1 MRRYLRILQS
11 GIVFLIFCINLF
23 SQVKMQETTI
33 TIPSYSIGAPE
44 VTPLFYTPE
53 VYQGAQLRIYPY
65 PYLGK
70 LSNQKIDKI
79 YKALILENE
88 YVKICV
94 LPELG
99 GRLYYAQDKTN
110 GYDFIYRNNV
120 IKPALIG
127 MTGAWVSGGVEW
139 NVPHH
144 HRASTFMP
152 VDYKLEERA
161 DGAKTIWVGEYEKRS
176 QTRWLVG
183 LTLYPGKAYVE
194 ATLKYLNVTP
204 VVNSF
209 IFWANAAV
217 HANENYQVIFP
228 PDVERAVFHSKTQF
242 TDYPVSRQVY
252 QGIDFTKGV
261 DISWWKNTTSPT
273 SFFAWGTEKDF
284 MAGIDH
290 GKKAGTAILGDH
302 YIFSG
307 KKFWNWG
314 NNDVQ
319 RMWDQMLTDADGPYL
334 EMMTGL
340 YSDNQPD
347 YSWNNPYGLKNGT
360 MYYYPIKNIASVKE
374 ANKDAAVNLDL
385 KGGKALV
392 EVYATSR
399 YPNSR
404 VVLFNKGKEIFTKE
418 ISLDPLT
425 PFSTEVK
432 VPSDA
437 LPQDLTL
444 ALVSQA
450 NEMLVSY
457 TPPVMKNLPEPPK
470 YQVPE
475 DPSKISQADLLYQK
489 GLRLEQFANAS
500 YNPEFYYNEA
510 LKRDSNHILT
520 NTQLGIRYLKPGLY
534 QKSFQHLDKAVKAVT
549 ANYTSAKNGEP
560 LYYLGLNL
568 LYQNRLKE
576 AYDMLYKAT
585 WNQEWASQSFY
596 LLAVID
602 CLNGEYNA
610 AIDKLGESLSSNA
623 NNVEAINL
631 MAIIL
636 RRNGEIDLAKQTLN
650 EATRID
656 PLNLTCAFE
665 KYQMDKKATGMKAP
679 LLLRELFR
687 DEADNYLE
695 TASRYLMAGFY
706 SDAAELLLLASVPE
720 LPHTSKNPLIHY
732 YLGYCYSKS
741 NQLADAGKLF
751 SKASGMSADLSFPY
765 GPATFAVL
773 SEALKMDNNDATAH
787 YLMGNLLCNDAPGLA
802 LSHWNQAASVK
813 NSPMISRNQAFVL
826 ANINDNPKEAVTK
839 MDLALGN
846 STNPMFL
853 LERDVYAAYAGNSPA
868 DRLAFM
874 EKYKS
879 ISASWDKTEL
889 RRAELLNLTG
899 KFDEAIE
906 ILKNQHF
913 YIAEITTLNPHIVWS
928 NAFLSRGIKYLKNND
943 ADRAIADFS
952 EVSKFPRN
960 LEIARDSRI
969 ALANYWLAMAYKQK
983 GDKKKARDYFTLMA
997 NISEGASGWGATG
1010 TALIPFYQALSW
1022 IELGNRPKAEEIF
1035 HRLITQGNNMLNTK
1049 YHEASDDRSVNI
1061 RQSRKHQKAEG
1072 YFYIGLGNKGLGN
1085 QAEADANFK
1094 RALETDPAFFDL
1106 NLVIDYLL

>member
-1 MRRYLRILQS
+1 MFPLPFSLKCFYFELKYSKSPNMRRTWQITKLF
-11 GIVFLIFCINLF
+11 IVLLAFCSNLF

-33 TIPSYSIGAPE
+33 TIPSYPIGAPE
-44 VTPLFYTPE
+44 ETPLFYTPE

-99 GRLYYAQDKTN
+99 GRLYYAQDKSN
-110 GYDFIYRNNV
+110 GYDFVYRNNV

-127 MTGAWVSGGVEW
+127 MTGAWISGGVEW

-176 QTRWLVG
+176 QTRWVVG
-183 LTLYPGKAYVE
+183 LTLYPGKAFVE

-209 IFWANAAV
+209 LFWANAAV

-290 GKKAGTAILGDH
+290 GKKAGTAIIGDH

-319 RMWDQMLTDADGPYL
+319 RMWDQMLTDSDGPYL

-360 MYYYPIKNIASVKE
+360 MYYYPLKSMTSVKE
-374 ANKDAAVNLDL
+374 ANRDAAVNLDL
-385 KGGKALV
+385 KSGKALI
-392 EVYATSR
+392 EVYTTAK

-404 VVLFNKGKEIFTKE
+404 VVLFSKGKEIFTKE
-418 ISLDPLT
+418 ISPDPVT
-425 PFSTEVK
+425 PFTTEVK
-432 VPSDA
+432 VAADA
-437 LPQDLTL
+437 VPQDFTL
-444 ALVSQA
+444 ALVSPD
-450 NEMLVSY
+450 NEVLVSY
-457 TPPVMKNLPEPPK
+457 TPPVKKNLPEPLK
-470 YQVPE
+470 YQAPE
-475 DPSKISQADLLYQK
+475 DPSKITQADLLFQK
-489 GLRLEQFANAS
+489 GLRLEQFANAT

-520 NTQLGIRYLKPGLY
+520 NTQLGIRYLKPGTY
-534 QKSFQHLDKAVKAVT
+534 DKSYQHLNRAVKAVT
-549 ANYTSAKNGEP
+549 ANYTSAKYGEP

-602 CLNGEYNA
+602 CLNEDYNA
-610 AIDKLGESLSSNA
+610 AIEKLGESLSSNS

-636 RRNGEIDLAKQTLN
+636 RRNGETDLAKQTLS
-650 EATRID
+650 EADRID
-656 PLNLTCAFE
+656 PLNLTSAYE
-665 KYQMDKKATGMKAP
+665 RYQMDKKSTGMKAP
-679 LLLRELFR
+679 LL
-687 DEADNYLE
+687 
-695 TASRYLMAGFY
+695 
-706 SDAAELLLLASVPE
+706 
-720 LPHTSKNPLIHY
+720 
-732 YLGYCYSKS
+732 
-741 NQLADAGKLF
+741 
-751 SKASGMSADLSFPY
+751 
-765 GPATFAVL
+765 
-773 SEALKMDNNDATAH
+773 
-787 YLMGNLLCNDAPGLA
+787 
-802 LSHWNQAASVK
+802 
-813 NSPMISRNQAFVL
+813 
-826 ANINDNPKEAVTK
+826 
-839 MDLALGN
+839 
-846 STNPMFL
+846 
-853 LERDVYAAYAGNSPA
+853 
-868 DRLAFM
+868 
-874 EKYKS
+874 
-879 ISASWDKTEL
+879 
-889 RRAELLNLTG
+889 
-899 KFDEAIE
+899 
-906 ILKNQHF
+906 
-913 YIAEITTLNPHIVWS
+913 
-928 NAFLSRGIKYLKNND
+928 
-943 ADRAIADFS
+943 
-952 EVSKFPRN
+952 
-960 LEIARDSRI
+960 
-969 ALANYWLAMAYKQK
+969 
-983 GDKKKARDYFTLMA
+983 
-997 NISEGASGWGATG
+997 
-1010 TALIPFYQALSW
+1010 
-1022 IELGNRPKAEEIF
+1022 
-1035 HRLITQGNNMLNTK
+1035 
-1049 YHEASDDRSVNI
+1049 
-1061 RQSRKHQKAEG
+1061 
-1072 YFYIGLGNKGLGN
+1072 
-1085 QAEADANFK
+1085 
-1094 RALETDPAFFDL
+1094 
-1106 NLVIDYLL
+1106 